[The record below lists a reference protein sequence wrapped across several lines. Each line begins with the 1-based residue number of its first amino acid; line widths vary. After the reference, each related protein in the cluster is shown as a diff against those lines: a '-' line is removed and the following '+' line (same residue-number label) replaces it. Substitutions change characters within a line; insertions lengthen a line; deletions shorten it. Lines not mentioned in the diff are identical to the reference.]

1 MLIYISPV
9 VHVIDVSDVSSH
21 YSSTNL
27 VVATDTL
34 VESTTARIAAFH
46 RDPGKDSETGIKLV
60 LCFTREITLTLSCI
74 FPTPSPPVWNRDLM
88 VWLRL
93 FAT

>member
-1 MLIYISPV
+1 MLLMLM
-9 VHVIDVSDVSSH
+9 SSH

-27 VVATDTL
+27 VVASDTS
-34 VESTTARIAAFH
+34 VESTTARIAVFH
-46 RDPGKDSETGIKLV
+46 RDPDEDSETGIKLV

-74 FPTPSPPVWNRDLM
+74 RPTPSPAVWHGDLM